1 MSSSIKTALSKE
13 KRITVMMGI
22 ITLVFFLCVS
32 PYFIYFMAPFDTT
45 FKERVLPYIVILMYL
60 NSLINPLLYMAINK
74 NVRLA
79 AARLLRRE
87 GTASASTDGPSS
99 TRRSSRED
107 LLDTAPSDSLSL

>member
-1 MSSSIKTALSKE
+1 
-13 KRITVMMGI
+13 MGI

-74 NVRLA
+74 NVRMA

-87 GTASASTDGPSS
+87 GAASASMEGVSS
-99 TRRSSRED
+99 SKGSSRETRSSRD
-107 LLDTAPSDSLSL
+107 SLLDNGPSNSLSL